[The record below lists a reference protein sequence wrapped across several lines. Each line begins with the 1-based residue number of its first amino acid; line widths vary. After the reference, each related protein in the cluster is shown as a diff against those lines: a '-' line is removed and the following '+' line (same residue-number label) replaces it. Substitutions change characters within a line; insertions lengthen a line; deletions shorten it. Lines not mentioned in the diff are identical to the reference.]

1 MKEVPIRLGPLALLL
16 TVLSICMTTLGI
28 LAFTTARADLSLAE
42 KYADTVRERYAREAE
57 GMEYLQDV
65 RESLASGAGA
75 VDFEE
80 RDEDG
85 VIWKRIGDGN
95 RGLLIGLRIKDG
107 KSLEIV
113 SWRLENR
120 WEEEPA
126 SGNLWSGE

>member
-16 TVLSICMTTLGI
+16 TVLSICLTTLGI

-42 KYADTVRERYAREAE
+42 KYADTVRDRYAREAE
-57 GMEYLQDV
+57 GMEYLRDV
-65 RESLASGAGA
+65 REGLASGAGA
-75 VDFEE
+75 ADFEE

-85 VIWKRIGDGN
+85 VIWKRIGDEN
-95 RGLLIGLRIKDG
+95 RGLLIGLRIKED

-120 WEEEPA
+120 WEEESVP
-126 SGNLWSGE
+126 GNLWSGE

>member
-16 TVLSICMTTLGI
+16 TVLSICLTTLGI

-42 KYADTVRERYAREAE
+42 KYADTVRDRYAREAE
-57 GMEYLQDV
+57 GMEYLRDV

-75 VDFEE
+75 ADFEE

-85 VIWKRIGDGN
+85 VIWKRIGDEN
-95 RGLLIGLRIKDG
+95 RGLLIGLRIKED

-120 WEEEPA
+120 WEEESVP
-126 SGNLWSGE
+126 GNLWSGE